1 MNCAVLKLC
10 YQGELRR
17 SLLQGELSYE
27 AVVQKI
33 SEVFPDVKQASA
45 KYLDEEGDACTLCP
59 ASFSDFLAVSKHT
72 ADQAL
77 AAGNASK
84 LILKLELFD
93 DSDRPSKRHRAD
105 PSPEPSAPLM
115 NFGQNLQEHLREHF
129 RQHFEH
135 LGGSHEVVHSMVTC
149 DGCHASPIK
158 GPRFKCKVCPDYD
171 LCQHCFAKKAEIH
184 GNHDFERIDRD
195 RMCLAQD
202 FSNPTVWAPTM
213 HMFKDM
219 KRVFKGMKGLFKG
232 KGKGK
237 GVQCPWAPA
246 GDASEDSSVGA
257 SSFLNSTMVASMLA
271 ATLPKIVQFVSSQDP
286 QVAGHALLTALSH
299 APELRE
305 ALESLKTVLSKTES
319 FESCAKHLEIALEEN
334 NFESAFQFL
343 LMLVTSLDLLPFEK
357 KISFLEAALGSC
369 WEKVQGFLA
378 KVEQYIPSVTQ
389 MFQHRNVIC
398 DGCEADPIKGPRFR
412 CKTCQDYDLCGVC
425 FSKKT
430 SINDGR
436 CAEHDFECVPVDWQA
451 MCGMWMGSCNKG
463 RCGKGK
469 GKGKGK
475 GEGKDSNNDQTIRPC
490 ADPGCKFLATW
501 HPTHC
506 CHACARKSGC
516 HGPKCERREQH
527 VEQSPSE
534 KTSDMSS
541 EVLVFP
547 VEIADGRNLQIR
559 WMRGEEPMM
568 VAQRFAQ
575 QHGIPSEELAD
586 IVNFVLQAEEVT
598 RTTKNETASNS
609 TDDAAM
615 SSDAGCSQEPEAKN
629 TETPSESTAT
639 RELEKEEDPMKVE
652 EPTKKVTEKAVPVDD
667 NTDISEHPFRFSF
680 PVMLDDGREL
690 CMEWSSGDDLE
701 EAATNFAMK
710 HSLPEEMTP
719 QIVDFAR
726 QFDKSSPAKKAD
738 PLEPQLKLLKEMG
751 LADGDEQ
758 TLRDLL
764 ASCNNDV
771 AKVVETLMLQQSK

>member
-10 YQGELRR
+10 YQGEIRR

-27 AVVQKI
+27 AVIQKI

-45 KYLDEEGDACTLCP
+45 KYLDEEGDACTLCS
-59 ASFSDFLAVSKHT
+59 ASFSDFLAVSKT
-72 ADQAL
+72 SANQSL
-77 AAGNASK
+77 AAENASK

-93 DSDRPSKRHRAD
+93 DDRPSKRRRAD
-105 PSPEPSAPLM
+105 PLPEPSAPPM
-115 NFGQNLQEHLREHF
+115 NSGQNLQEHLHEHF
-129 RQHFEH
+129 RHHFEH
-135 LGGSHEVVHSMVTC
+135 LGGSAEAVHSMVTC

-184 GNHDFERIDRD
+184 ENHDFERIDRD
-195 RMCLAQD
+195 RMCIAQD
-202 FSNPTVWAPTM
+202 FSNPMAWAPTM
-213 HMFKDM
+213 HMFKHM
-219 KRVFKGMKGLFKG
+219 KGVFKGMKGLFKG

-237 GVQCPWAPA
+237 GFQCPWAPA
-246 GDASEDSSVGA
+246 GEASEESSVGA
-257 SSFLNSTMVASMLA
+257 SRFLNSTMMASMVA
-271 ATLPKIVQFVSSQDP
+271 ATLPKIVQFVGSQDP

-305 ALESLKTVLSKTES
+305 ALESLKAVLSKTES
-319 FESCAKHLEIALEEN
+319 FEDCAKHLEVALAEN

-343 LMLVTSLDLLPFEK
+343 LMLVTALDLLPFEK

-378 KVEQYIPSVTQ
+378 KVEQHMPSVTQ
-389 MFQHRNVIC
+389 ILQHRNVIC
-398 DGCEADPIKGPRFR
+398 DGCEADPIKGPRFK
-412 CKTCQDYDLCGVC
+412 CKTCEDYDLCGVC
-425 FSKKT
+425 FAKKA

-436 CAEHDFECVPVDWQA
+436 CAEHDFDCIPVDWQA
-451 MCGMWMGSCNKG
+451 MRGMWRGSCGKG

-475 GEGKDSNNDQTIRPC
+475 GGGTESNNDAQ
-490 ADPGCKFLATW
+490 
-501 HPTHC
+501 
-506 CHACARKSGC
+506 KSGC

-527 VEQSPSE
+527 VEQSPSQ
-534 KTSDMSS
+534 KTSDKSS

-547 VEIADGRNLQIR
+547 VEIADGRNLQIT

-575 QHGIPSEELAD
+575 QHGIPSAELAD

-598 RTTKNETASNS
+598 RSTKSETASNS

-629 TETPSESTAT
+629 VETPSENTAT
-639 RELEKEEDPMKVE
+639 RELEKEEPMKSE
-652 EPTKKVTEKAVPVDD
+652 EPTKEVTEQDEALVD
-667 NTDISEHPFRFSF
+667 NTSVTEHPVRFSF

-690 CMEWSSGDDLE
+690 RMEWSSGDDLE
-701 EAATNFAMK
+701 EAATNFTQK
-710 HSLPEEMTP
+710 HGLPKEMTP

-764 ASCNNDV
+764 ASCDNDMS
-771 AKVVETLMLQQSK
+771 KVVETLMLHQSN